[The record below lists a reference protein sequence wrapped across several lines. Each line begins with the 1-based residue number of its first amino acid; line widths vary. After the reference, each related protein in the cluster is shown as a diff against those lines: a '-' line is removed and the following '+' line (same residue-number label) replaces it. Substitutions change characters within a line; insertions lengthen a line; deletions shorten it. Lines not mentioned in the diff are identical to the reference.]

1 MVEVKGK
8 WYYMDTYFNA
18 YFNTMDYFISETLWK
33 DYFLDE
39 VGRNISYFYTDGIP
53 YLDGLNQKE
62 YKYYDNEVDWDDI

>member
-1 MVEVKGK
+1 
-8 WYYMDTYFNA
+8 
-18 YFNTMDYFISETLWK
+18 MDYFISETLWK

-39 VGRNISYFYTDGIP
+39 VGRNISYFYTSGIP